1 MAREGE
7 RRGSRPPNRQ
17 KVGFDLSSIAKLW
30 RRRRKRRRRRRRRRN
45 SKSAESGGIKEGTP
59 FAAVDWVVDARPG
72 VGGLLKAK
80 KKWQKENSIN
90 Y

>member
-30 RRRRKRRRRRRRRRN
+30 WRRRRRRRRN